1 VDGVE
6 TLNSKVTVDENR
18 FCGQVAKALNL
29 PATGGSDAHLVGEVG
44 VYATKFS
51 RVIKNEEELIAAL
64 RAGDGVPVD
73 FRH

>member
-1 VDGVE
+1 M
-6 TLNSKVTVDENR
+6 T
-18 FCGQVAKALNL
+18 KALNL
-29 PATGGSDAHLVGEVG
+29 PATGGSDAHLAGEVG

-73 FRH
+73 FRNTK